1 MRPWVPRRRIWATV
15 VLLALAA
22 PSFSPAAPAPVAWPQ
37 VRIDS
42 VDASAFPRIRLLA
55 TVLDAKGRA
64 LPPKLLERVEVLSG
78 AGRGRGKGQPPEVW
92 FSAGKPMDGRKD
104 AKLVPRDK
112 SDQGLALAVV
122 AAGYGEGMPASA
134 QERLRESLQ
143 LAFKQLGKADR
154 AGLLWYGDRIW
165 QAVALAGYRSRLADV
180 ERLRGP
186 CQQALEAARS
196 GLPLPAELVGRLGK
210 EDPPVAAGTNLCG
223 LTADHKA
230 LGALAAQQ
238 AFSGAFPRL
247 FNLGPGFFQPS
258 RYCAVPPG
266 QLDGFGELIADNY
279 NRQMAERETMRAAGE
294 ALDWETSALDE
305 ALRLVLSDQPR
316 GLPPR
321 PESRAILLLSDG
333 RDGYVRDL
341 QLCQDNPPSACAA
354 IDRQKERA
362 AFGQCIQNALTQRM
376 AQQQE
381 WFRQKAQHWLGLARA
396 GGVRI
401 HAVGLGSLG
410 APHELERLRLLAER
424 SGGTF
429 RLAEDEPRLADV
441 VARAVGELGG
451 QLVLDYTAQGDD
463 GPAEPP
469 EEAAELTLR
478 LSVTLAR
485 GLGQDGALLSAP
497 VQVALAAR
505 KPLRERLQQRAED
518 SWLALEERVGRER
531 LRIAVLIAGGAALL
545 LLLLLTGLLV
555 RRMVRRRVQRK
566 GGKP

>member
-1 MRPWVPRRRIWATV
+1 MRPRLALHKIAAAAA
-15 VLLALAA
+15 VLWLAA
-22 PSFSPAAPAPVAWPQ
+22 PAVVPAAPPPVAWPQ
-37 VRIDS
+37 VRIDA
-42 VDASAFPRIRLLA
+42 VDASDFPRIRLLA

-64 LPPKLLERVEVLSG
+64 LPPKLLQRVEVLSG
-78 AGRGRGKGQPPEVW
+78 AGQRAGKGQPPEIW
-92 FSAGKPMDGRKD
+92 FSAGKAMAGRKD
-104 AKLVPRDK
+104 ARLLTRDK
-112 SDQGLALAVV
+112 SDQGLALAIVT
-122 AAGYGEGMPASA
+122 AGYGEGMPASM

-154 AGLLWYGDRIW
+154 ASLLWYGDRIW
-165 QAVALAGYRSRLADV
+165 QSVALAGYRSRLADV

-186 CQQALEAARS
+186 CQQALDASRS
-196 GLPLPAELVGRLGK
+196 GLPLPAELVGRPAK
-210 EDPPVAAGTNLCG
+210 EEAPAAAGTNLCG
-223 LTADHKA
+223 MTTDHKG

-305 ALRLVLSDQPR
+305 ALRLVLSDQLR
-316 GLPPR
+316 GQPPK
-321 PESRAILLLSDG
+321 PESRAILLISDG

-341 QLCQDNPPSACAA
+341 QLCQDNPPPACAA
-354 IDRQKERA
+354 LDRQKERGG
-362 AFGQCIQNALTQRM
+362 FGQCIQGALTQRM
-376 AQQQE
+376 AKQQE
-381 WFRQKAQHWLGLARA
+381 WFRQKAEHWLGLARA

-429 RLAEDEPRLADV
+429 RLAEDEARLADV
-441 VARAVGELGG
+441 VARAVGELSG

-469 EEAAELTLR
+469 DEPAELTLR
-478 LSVTLAR
+478 LAVTLAR
-485 GLGQDGALLSAP
+485 GLGQDGALQSAP
-497 VQVALAAR
+497 VRVAIAAR
-505 KPLRERLQQRAED
+505 EPLHDRLLQRAED
-518 SWLALEERVGRER
+518 SWLGLEERVGRDR
-531 LRIAVLIAGGAALL
+531 LRIAALVAGAALL
-545 LLLLLTGLLV
+545 LLALLLTGLLV
-555 RRMVRRRVQRK
+555 GRMLRRRTGRK
-566 GGKP
+566 GAKP